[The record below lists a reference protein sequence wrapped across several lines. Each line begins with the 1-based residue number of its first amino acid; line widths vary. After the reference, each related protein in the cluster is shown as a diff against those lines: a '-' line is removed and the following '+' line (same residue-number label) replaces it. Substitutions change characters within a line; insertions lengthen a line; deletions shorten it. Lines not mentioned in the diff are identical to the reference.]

1 MQKNKD
7 PFPILR
13 AILSLMLMAFLAA
26 MVAAVAAVYY
36 FTADLPD
43 YSQLEE
49 YAPPVVTRIYSSD
62 GKILE
67 EYARERRIFVP
78 IKAIPKQ
85 VVQAFLAA
93 EDRNFYSHAGIDLSS
108 IARAA
113 IQNILN
119 IGQKKSMIGGSTITQ
134 QVVKNFLL
142 TNERTFSRKLKEAI
156 LAYRLTSIYS
166 KDQILELY
174 LNEIYLGGRAYG
186 VAAAALHYFNKS
198 LDELSLEEAALLAA
212 LPKAPSAF
220 DPRRNYGRAE
230 SRRNWVLDGMV
241 EVGVITKEQ
250 ATSAKKMP
258 IILKNRSED
267 ERTEAAFFAE
277 EIRRELVKKYSA
289 KQVYE
294 GGLTVF
300 GTIVPEYQAIA
311 MKALRAGLEEYD
323 RRHGWRGPIAN
334 INGVENWIDG
344 LKKMEAADE
353 LPDVGWQL
361 ATILKIEAKEV
372 EIGLSDGK
380 RNKLLLEDIKW
391 ARKWL
396 PEQFV
401 GEPITQMSDV
411 FKRGD
416 VVWVSAKEKDKGY
429 NLKQIPDVGGAIVV
443 QDVHT
448 GKVLAMQGGYAF
460 EKSQFNRA
468 TQALRQPGS
477 AFKPFAYMA
486 ALERG
491 YTPATL
497 VNDAPIELYWGSG
510 ENIQTW
516 SPKNYSGDF
525 LGPTTLRRGL
535 ELSRNL
541 MTIRMALDIG
551 IGRVTE
557 IAKRFGINEN
567 PKRNFSTVLG
577 ATETTLLRITNAYAM
592 IVNGGIRVH
601 PTFIDRIQDRTG
613 TILYRSDIRT
623 CEGCNFTENAPSIN
637 RVPPKLPE
645 VGERIADPVTSYLMV
660 NMLEGVV
667 KRGTAAKAA
676 SLGLPLGGKTGTTNN
691 NLDAWFVGFTPDTV
705 IGVYVGFDTPRSL
718 GEKET
723 GSSVALPI
731 FMNYVK
737 EATKDKTTPPFRVPS
752 GIRMAQIDYFTG
764 YLPSQNTSTKDKIF
778 EAFPAEKVPDR
789 VVDFD
794 DLINPN
800 TAPTMM
806 QAPVPLSD
814 GEDTPT
820 RRIEEAPATLGTG
833 GFY

>member
-1 MQKNKD
+1 M
-7 PFPILR
+7 
-13 AILSLMLMAFLAA
+13 SVLAA
-26 MVAAVAAVYY
+26 MVFATAIVYY

-43 YSQLEE
+43 YSQLKE
-49 YAPPVVTRIYSSD
+49 YAPPVVTRIYTSD
-62 GKILE
+62 GRILE
-67 EYARERRIFVP
+67 EYARERRVFVP
-78 IKAIPKQ
+78 IKAIPEQ

-93 EDRNFYSHAGIDLSS
+93 EDRNFYSHPGVDLMSILRAGI
-108 IARAA
+108 
-113 IQNILN
+113 QNVLN

-142 TNERTFSRKLKEAI
+142 TNERTFSRKAKEAI
-156 LAYRLTSIYS
+156 LAYRLTSIYT

-174 LNEIYLGGRAYG
+174 LNEIYLGSRAYG
-186 VAAAALHYFNKS
+186 IAAAALHYFNKS
-198 LDELSLEEAALLAA
+198 LDELTLEEAALLAA

-220 DPRRNYGRAE
+220 DPRKNYARAE
-230 SRRNWVLDGMV
+230 GRRNWVLDGMA
-241 EVGVITKEQ
+241 EVGVITKE
-250 ATSAKKMP
+250 AAVSAKKQP
-258 IILKNRSED
+258 IILKKRD
-267 ERTEAAFFAE
+267 EEEHAEAAFFAE
-277 EIRRELVKKYSA
+277 EIRRELVKKYSV
-289 KQVYE
+289 KEVYE

-300 GTIVPEYQAIA
+300 GTIVPEYQEMA
-311 MKALRAGLEEYD
+311 MKALRTGLEEYD
-323 RRHGWRGPIAN
+323 RRHGWRGAVTN
-334 INGVENWIDG
+334 INGVENWIDA
-344 LKKMEAADE
+344 LKKLEAAGD

-361 ATILKIEAKEV
+361 AVVLKLESKEA

-380 RNKLLLEDIKW
+380 RHKLLFEDVKW

-396 PEQFV
+396 PEQYV
-401 GEPITQMSDV
+401 GDEITKMADV

-416 VVWVSAKEKDKGY
+416 VVWVLAKEKDKGY
-429 NLKQIPDVGGAIVV
+429 YLKQIPDVGGAIVV

-477 AFKPFAYMA
+477 AFKPFAYLA
-486 ALERG
+486 ALENG

-497 VNDAPIELYWGSG
+497 VRDEPVELYWGSG
-510 ENIQTW
+510 DSLQTW

-541 MTIRMALDIG
+541 MTIRMALDVG
-551 IGRVTE
+551 IGRITE
-557 IAKRFGINEN
+557 IAKRYGINEN

-577 ATETTLLRITNAYAM
+577 STETTLLRVTNAYAM
-592 IVNGGIRVH
+592 IVNGGIRVQ
-601 PTFIDRIQDRTG
+601 PTFIERIQDRTG
-613 TILYRSDIRT
+613 TVLYRSDNRT
-623 CEGCNFTENAPSIN
+623 CEGCNFADNASAVS

-645 VGERIADPVTSYLMV
+645 MGERIASPVNSYLMV

-691 NLDAWFVGFTPDTV
+691 NLDAWFIGFTPDTV

-731 FMNYVK
+731 FMHYVK
-737 EATKDKTTPPFRVPS
+737 QSTNGRSVPPFRVPQ
-752 GIRMAQIDYFTG
+752 GVRMAQIDYFTG
-764 YLPSQNTSTKDKIF
+764 YLPSANTSQKDKIF
-778 EAFPAEKVPDR
+778 EAFPTQKVPEKA
-789 VVDFD
+789 VDWSE
-794 DLINPN
+794 IGNPN
-800 TAPTMM
+800 SDATVVE
-806 QAPVPLSD
+806 APVPLSD
-814 GEDTPT
+814 GEEAPT

>member
-1 MQKNKD
+1 
-7 PFPILR
+7 
-13 AILSLMLMAFLAA
+13 MLMAFLAL
-26 MVAAVAAVYY
+26 MVGAVSVVYY
-36 FTADLPD
+36 FTSDLPD

-49 YAPPVVTRIYSSD
+49 YAPPVVSRIYTSD
-62 GKILE
+62 GKLLE
-67 EYARERRIFVP
+67 EYARERRVFVP

-93 EDRNFYSHAGIDLSS
+93 EDRNFYSHPGIDLTS
-108 IARAA
+108 IFRAGL
-113 IQNILN
+113 QNILN
-119 IGQKKSMIGGSTITQ
+119 IGQRKSMMGGSTITQ

-142 TNERTFSRKLKEAI
+142 TNERTFSRKAKEAI
-156 LAYRLTSIYS
+156 LAYRLTSLYS

-198 LDELSLEEAALLAA
+198 LDELTLEEAALLAA

-220 DPRRNYGRAE
+220 DPRKNYARAE
-230 SRRNWVLDGMV
+230 SRRNWVLDGMA
-241 EVGVITKEQ
+241 EVGVITKDQ
-250 ATSAKKMP
+250 AFTAKKQP
-258 IILKNRSED
+258 ILLKERSE
-267 ERTEAAFFAE
+267 EEHAEAAFFAE
-277 EIRRELVKKYSA
+277 EIRRELIKKYTA

-300 GTIVPEYQAIA
+300 GTIVPEYQDMA
-311 MKALRAGLEEYD
+311 MKALRSGLEEYD
-323 RRHGWRGPIAN
+323 RRHGWRGPITN
-334 INGVENWIDG
+334 INGVENWIDS
-344 LKKMEAADE
+344 LKKLEATGD
-353 LPDVGWQL
+353 LPNVGWQL
-361 ATILKIEAKEV
+361 ATILKIEPKEV

-380 RNKLLLEDIKW
+380 RSKILFDDVKW

-401 GEPITQMSDV
+401 GEEITKMADV

-416 VVWVSAKEKDKGY
+416 VVWVEKKDKDKY
-429 NLKQIPDVGGAIVV
+429 SLQQLPEVGGAIVV

-448 GKVLAMQGGYAF
+448 GKVLAMQGGYSF

-477 AFKPFAYMA
+477 AFKPFAYLA
-486 ALERG
+486 ALEHG

-510 ENIQTW
+510 ASLQTW
-516 SPKNYSGDF
+516 SPKNYAGDF

-551 IGRVTE
+551 IGRITE
-557 IAKRFGINEN
+557 IAKRFGINDN

-592 IVNGGIRVH
+592 IVNGGIHVH
-601 PTFIDRIQDRTG
+601 PTFVDRIQDRTG
-613 TILYRSDIRT
+613 QILYRSDIRP
-623 CEGCNFTENAPSIN
+623 CEGCNFDGRSMNVS

-645 VGERIADPVTSYLMV
+645 IGERIADPITSYLMV

-676 SLGLPLGGKTGTTNN
+676 SLGIPLGGKTGTTNN
-691 NLDAWFVGFTPDTV
+691 NLDAWFIGFTPDVV

-723 GSSVALPI
+723 GSSAALPI

-737 EATKDKTTPPFRVPS
+737 EATKGKTIPPFRVPS
-752 GIRMAQIDYFTG
+752 GVRMAQIDYFTG
-764 YLPSQNTSTKDKIF
+764 YLPSQNTPNKDKIF
-778 EAFPAEKVPDR
+778 EVFPAQQVPDR
-789 VVDFD
+789 VIEYN
-794 DLINPN
+794 DLTDPN
-800 TAPTMM
+800 KAPSAI

-814 GEDTPT
+814 GEEAPT